1 MEPSNPLKRGS
12 PTSTSTLPEDNI
24 NVVVRV
30 RPLNEKEKRRKDEH
44 VIQFPGNG
52 QLLVNIQI
60 NKNVSLVFMRHTLI
74 AHSFSAKDY
83 RKVDNQ
89 KLKNRNC
96 FHIMLCLK
104 VAQLK
109 MTYYSILE

>member
-60 NKNVSLVFMRHTLI
+60 NKNFSLLLCVILLLYIPLVRRTT
-74 AHSFSAKDY
+74 K
-83 RKVDNQ
+83 KWT
-89 KLKNRNC
+89 NRSS
-96 FHIMLCLK
+96 K
-104 VAQLK
+104 
-109 MTYYSILE
+109 T

>member
-1 MEPSNPLKRGS
+1 MNSMEPSNPLKRGS
-12 PTSTSTLPEDNI
+12 PTATSTLPEDNI

-60 NKNVSLVFMRHTLI
+60 NKKKCFSLL
-74 AHSFSAKDY
+74 
-83 RKVDNQ
+83 
-89 KLKNRNC
+89 
-96 FHIMLCLK
+96 LCVIHLLYIPL
-104 VAQLK
+104 V
-109 MTYYSILE
+109 

>member
-1 MEPSNPLKRGS
+1 MEPSNPIKRGT
-12 PTSTSTLPEDNI
+12 PTSSSTLPEDNI

-60 NKNVSLVFMRHTLI
+60 NKKKFSLLLCVI
-74 AHSFSAKDY
+74 HSLYIPLVRRTTEK
-83 RKVDNQ
+83 RT
-89 KLKNRNC
+89 NRSP
-96 FHIMLCLK
+96 K
-104 VAQLK
+104 
-109 MTYYSILE
+109 T

>member
-1 MEPSNPLKRGS
+1 MEPSNPLQRS
-12 PTSTSTLPEDNI
+12 PPASSTQPEDNI

-60 NKNVSLVFMRHTLI
+60 NKMFLYVILRH
-74 AHSFSAKDY
+74 SYF
-83 RKVDNQ
+83 
-89 KLKNRNC
+89 
-96 FHIMLCLK
+96 
-104 VAQLK
+104 
-109 MTYYSILE
+109 